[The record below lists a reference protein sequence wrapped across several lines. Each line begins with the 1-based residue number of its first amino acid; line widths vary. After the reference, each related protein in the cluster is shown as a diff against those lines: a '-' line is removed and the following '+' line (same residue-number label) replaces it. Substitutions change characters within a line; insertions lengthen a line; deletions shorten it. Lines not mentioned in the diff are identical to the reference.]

1 MRGWILDLYPG
12 NPGEM
17 VVWLKLENGEVR
29 RLLDRWS
36 PSIFVAS
43 DDGYELARL
52 GGHRL
57 IEPEVLGSRL
67 VGKVEQITDQAKS
80 EVLELQVKDAKKTQL
95 LARRIEGLGPF
106 GLYRIYNADVPPA
119 QTYLYE
125 RDLFPLAHCEVSEAA
140 QRLEWRLHDD
150 DWSYDYVIPEL
161 RETKVEVEVEREG
174 RIARNTDTIRSVKL
188 TSREEEIVIESGSEG
203 EKILEVVKALE
214 ELDPDL
220 LLTEEGDTFL
230 LPYLIKRAENNGL
243 SERFFLDRDKTRL
256 TLPSRAGTSYFSY
269 GKILFKPSAMKL
281 CGRVHLDLSSS
292 FVCNGP
298 NLEGLF
304 ELSRICRMPLQ
315 TASRASIGK
324 ALSSLQ
330 FYHASK
336 MDLLVP
342 WKPVIAEKFKDRWTL
357 MVADRGGFIFEPKV
371 GLFEGVGELDY
382 SCLVKDSTVMTRN
395 GEKSIAEVK
404 EDNEVFTP
412 FGWQRVSKVHEYR
425 INEKVIRLTLSD
437 GKRITCT
444 THHKF
449 PVLVRDVF
457 EEKVADEIRKGN
469 RFIIT
474 DPPPAFQND
483 DLACLFGAFTAEGGR
498 LRRDQEY
505 FDKSRKKT
513 RVSHQYRIEFSIN
526 KHEIDF
532 RNFITKTLSKIYPSV
547 HVYIKTKLGSDGI
560 TLVVAQRAVVMDFL
574 SRYESFIA
582 SEHHNQ
588 GEQASFVRGFFEGDG
603 GINKKRN
610 TVQCDQSSKNHFKL
624 DIVCKCLRELNIGYR
639 VGRYINKHG
648 FSSIPA
654 DFLELSGLEAVVR
667 YYTQVGFISQDK
679 QESLRQAIL
688 SRIRKA
694 KNYPSPRL
702 GLYAKA
708 RKNNAL
714 SFIHEVRVI
723 GKEIFDY
730 DGHVYDLTLEWS
742 EFPYYFA
749 NGILTHNSLYPNIML
764 KKNLSAETVRC
775 PCCPSSINRIP
786 ELDWNVCQR
795 RKGIVPKAIE
805 IIVGK
810 RLRYKEL
817 KRSAKSDKDRER
829 YDARQSALKYL
840 GVTSFGYL
848 GYNNAKFG
856 RIDAHIGVCAW
867 DRKVLLDATR
877 IAERSGFKL
886 IHGIVDS
893 LWLKRQG
900 AEEEDYK
907 RLRREIEEETGF
919 EISFEGIYKWVVFL
933 PSRVEPGIPVLNR
946 YFGAYRTG
954 ELKVRGIEARRH
966 DTPVLFTKCQM
977 EILELLARADSIAGA
992 RELIPE
998 CLGVFEKYARAIS
1011 NREVPPESMIFT
1023 RNLSKKPGEYLNR
1036 TIQSSVADQLSEE
1049 GIELHA
1055 GESVRYLIT
1064 DYYSGSP
1071 RRRAAPE
1078 SLIDDGTPYDVRR
1091 YVELLAEAC
1100 STVLEPFDGRCSPER
1115 LVGRLQDTQ
1124 LSSSP
1129 AEVM

>member
-1 MRGWILDLYPG
+1 
-12 NPGEM
+12 M

-67 VGKVEQITDQAKS
+67 VGKVKQITDQAKS

-95 LARRIEGLGPF
+95 LARRIEGLGSF

-125 RDLFPLAHCEVSEAA
+125 RDLFPLAYCEASEVA

-188 TSREEEIVIESGSEG
+188 TSREEEIVIERGSEG

-220 LLTEEGDTFL
+220 VLTEEGDTFL

-292 FVCNGP
+292 LVCNGP
-298 NLEGLF
+298 SLEGLF

-315 TASRASIGK
+315 
-324 ALSSLQ
+324 
-330 FYHASK
+330 
-336 MDLLVP
+336 
-342 WKPVIAEKFKDRWTL
+342 
-357 MVADRGGFIFEPKV
+357 
-371 GLFEGVGELDY
+371 
-382 SCLVKDSTVMTRN
+382 MTRN

-933 PSRVEPGIPVLNR
+933 PSKVEPGILVLNR

-998 CLGVFEKYARAIS
+998 CLGVLEKYARAIS
-1011 NREVPPESMIFT
+1011 NREVPPEFMIFT

-1078 SLIDDGTPYDVRR
+1078 SLVDDGTPYDVRR

-1124 LSSSP
+1124 LASSP
-1129 AEVM
+1129 AGMM